1 MEPSFRRPPRDNFR
15 QYNPNYTGQGNPGH
29 TGGMMPYHTNQPA
42 RRGGG
47 GPARLG
53 VGQRLQAGT
62 SYAVTYVVVIWA
74 VHIVNQYVLGGSLL
88 AYGVHPLDTTAWW
101 TVFTAPLIH
110 GNFAH
115 LISNT
120 IPGALFTFVIA
131 ASGKHV
137 WLKSTLIITL
147 VAGMGTWL
155 IGGVGTVHIGAS
167 GVLYGWFAY
176 LLVRGIFNRS
186 MAQLAIGVVIAS
198 VYSGLIWGIFPTM
211 PGVSWQAHLCGFI
224 GGIIAGFMVRNTK

>member
-1 MEPSFRRPPRDNFR
+1 MEPSFRRPPRDSFR

-88 AYGVHPLDTTAWW
+88 AYGVHRVVDG
-101 TVFTAPLIH
+101 VY
-110 GNFAH
+110 
-115 LISNT
+115 
-120 IPGALFTFVIA
+120 GAA
-131 ASGKHV
+131 D
-137 WLKSTLIITL
+137 
-147 VAGMGTWL
+147 
-155 IGGVGTVHIGAS
+155 
-167 GVLYGWFAY
+167 
-176 LLVRGIFNRS
+176 
-186 MAQLAIGVVIAS
+186 
-198 VYSGLIWGIFPTM
+198 
-211 PGVSWQAHLCGFI
+211 SWQLRALDF
-224 GGIIAGFMVRNTK
+224 

>member
-15 QYNPNYTGQGNPGH
+15 QYNPNYTGPGNTGH

-110 GNFAH
+110 AT
-115 LISNT
+115 SRT
-120 IPGALFTFVIA
+120 
-131 ASGKHV
+131 
-137 WLKSTLIITL
+137 
-147 VAGMGTWL
+147 
-155 IGGVGTVHIGAS
+155 
-167 GVLYGWFAY
+167 
-176 LLVRGIFNRS
+176 
-186 MAQLAIGVVIAS
+186 
-198 VYSGLIWGIFPTM
+198 
-211 PGVSWQAHLCGFI
+211 
-224 GGIIAGFMVRNTK
+224 

>member
-15 QYNPNYTGQGNPGH
+15 QFNPNYSGAHNPGYSNSP
-29 TGGMMPYHTNQPA
+29 TPLNSQVPAQRGGANPA
-42 RRGGG
+42 RV
-47 GPARLG
+47 G
-53 VGQRLQAGT
+53 VGHRLKTGMG
-62 SYAVTYVVVIWA
+62 YATTYVVVIWA
-74 VHIVNQYVLGGSLL
+74 VHIANEFVLGGSLL

-120 IPGALFTFVIA
+120 VPGAFFTFFIA
-131 ASGKHV
+131 ASGRYV
-137 WLKSTLIITL
+137 WLKSTLIIVL

-186 MAQLAIGVVIAS
+186 LGQLAIGVVIAS

-224 GGIIAGFMVRNTK
+224 GGVVAGFMVRNAK